1 MRYNSGV
8 SFCAIECVAPTE
20 RAARQVADLVRDKLL
35 GFMPTG
41 AGELRPIGGQS
52 YTSNETNAVP
62 KKYISE
68 VAFRSTITL
77 WYDCIS
83 FERTISMAVKV
94 KNSVTGIISEVPNHY
109 VGHPTLGKNLV
120 LVEDKPAVVETKKKI
135 TAEQTDALSDIK
147 K

>member
-1 MRYNSGV
+1 MSNLLSIQDEITTKLKELPQDVYETTVPDDAKVRHGANGLFLPYIVAVYADAQESATGQGIISVRYNSGV

-52 YTSNETNAVP
+52 YISNETNAVP

-68 VAFRSTITL
+68 VAFRFTINA
-77 WYDCIS
+77 
-83 FERTISMAVKV
+83 MV
-94 KNSVTGIISEVPNHY
+94 
-109 VGHPTLGKNLV
+109 
-120 LVEDKPAVVETKKKI
+120 
-135 TAEQTDALSDIK
+135 
-147 K
+147 